1 VGEQLAWSNV
11 PAAAPRSKTSP
22 AYRKYIGA
30 SAGCWEIYGEIL
42 AKEFGEYR
50 YPEPTHQLT
59 VHT

>member
-1 VGEQLAWSNV
+1 MVKCPGCGAAVKDIPGV
-11 PAAAPRSKTSP
+11 PQVHR
-22 AYRKYIGA
+22 RFGRLL
-30 SAGCWEIYGEIL
+30 EIYGEIL